1 MSREKRAKTTV
12 KALLGDL
19 REKNLINEELSE
31 KLAFYSDLKMDFV
44 AKQGHE
50 YTQNCRV
57 CTHAPSSWSKGI
69 QIPQRDSK
77 FSPPTSTNITKVAA
91 FGGCQAWPEQDD
103 AGYAGEKMP
112 GRPD

>member
-19 REKNLINEELSE
+19 RGKKLINEELSE
-31 KLAFYSDLKMDFV
+31 KLAFYS
-44 AKQGHE
+44 
-50 YTQNCRV
+50 
-57 CTHAPSSWSKGI
+57 GI

-91 FGGCQAWPEQDD
+91 FGGCQAWPKQDD